1 MDFTSIKDMSI
12 GNLKIKEIWYNNN
25 LLYQESEEQ
34 KRELTLLQ
42 FGESIVTDT
51 YIAPKQSN
59 IVETRTLSQL
69 KFGEAI
75 VTTNYIAPKQS
86 IIVDTNTLSL
96 LKFSEV

>member
-25 LLYQESEEQ
+25 ILYQEQS

-51 YIAPKQSN
+51 YIAPQQS
-59 IVETRTLSQL
+59 IIIETRTLSQL
-69 KFGEAI
+69 KFGQAI
-75 VTTNYIAPKQS
+75 VTTQYVAPAQCT
-86 IIVDTNTLSL
+86 IVDTNTLSL